1 LLMTKQTR
9 ARQSAGERL
18 KGNVMLS
25 KKSVLRQYENV
36 TVNLM
41 TEFFLDESNHIQES
55 KKLMSSIDTIIEMAR
70 EKWA

>member
-1 LLMTKQTR
+1 
-9 ARQSAGERL
+9 
-18 KGNVMLS
+18 MLS